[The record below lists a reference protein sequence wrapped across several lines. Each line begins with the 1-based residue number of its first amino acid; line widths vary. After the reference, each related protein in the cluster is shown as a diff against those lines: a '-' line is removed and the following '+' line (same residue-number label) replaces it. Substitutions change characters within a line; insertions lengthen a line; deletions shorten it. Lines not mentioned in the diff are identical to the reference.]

1 MELSMGEKRLFGWAL
16 TQSMSIQVDGLRH
29 VRLNLLVWLI
39 NYGIMFFFHNQ
50 SDSAGLSAI

>member
-16 TQSMSIQVDGLRH
+16 TQSMSIQVDGLRP
-29 VRLNLLVWLI
+29 VRLNLSACLI

-50 SDSAGLSAI
+50 SEPYKLSAE